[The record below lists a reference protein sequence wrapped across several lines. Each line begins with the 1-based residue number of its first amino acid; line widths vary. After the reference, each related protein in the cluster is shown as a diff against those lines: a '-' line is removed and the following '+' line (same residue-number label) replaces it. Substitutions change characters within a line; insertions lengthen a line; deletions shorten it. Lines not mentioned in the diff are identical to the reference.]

1 MAAIIRSYLS
11 YSQDTPRQTMSGH
24 GV

>member
-24 GV
+24 SV